1 MTWWPSELGLR
12 QRLSEGTGASAGS
25 SALRMKRAKPP
36 LALFVN
42 SSLPSQA
49 FNTGTS
55 WQHTQWCYAVLQ
67 DAAPGATQ
75 VAEAK
80 CCSSKCSLFCQSARS
95 AYVQIR
101 HPACLYFCCA
111 ATQVV
116 VRPLLV
122 MLSLQHPPGFGLKT
136 QRTLLWIKPR
146 PDEIV
151 SRAVTAIIGL
161 QRRLFTDQ
169 ASQHMQHLHILFITL
184 ISL

>member
-1 MTWWPSELGLR
+1 MCC
-12 QRLSEGTGASAGS
+12 A
-25 SALRMKRAKPP
+25 
-36 LALFVN
+36 
-42 SSLPSQA
+42 
-49 FNTGTS
+49 
-55 WQHTQWCYAVLQ
+55 
-67 DAAPGATQ
+67 Q

-80 CCSSKCSLFCQSARS
+80 CCSSECSLFCLMSVCAFSLLTGSPSRMP
-95 AYVQIR
+95 V
-101 HPACLYFCCA
+101 FCCA

-116 VRPLLV
+116 VRPLPV
-122 MLSLQHPPGFGLKT
+122 MLSLQHPPGSGLKT

-169 ASQHMQHLHILFITL
+169 ASQHMQHFHILFITL